1 MARLRILA
9 GQMRSTLGSWNMAV
23 RTVYVATRLLGAAS
37 PAAASPAEVSQGVKL
52 PNRCQS
58 ILWAAC

>member
-1 MARLRILA
+1 
-9 GQMRSTLGSWNMAV
+9 MAV

-37 PAAASPAEVSQGVKL
+37 PAAAFPAEVSQGVKL